1 MFQLAHMLKLVSLR
15 MQETGTYN
23 NNYIRPYYADINS
36 FTLDNLSKGI
46 EQIVR
51 TRGNGEISSGFLS
64 GKTDGL
70 ITVSAAPERQIDIVN
85 GWAERRLRFILEVHL
100 ESSYGTEIYYFQ
112 GYSEYF
118 DVTLQSGYVNPKMA
132 FFINSYTRVNRSSD
146 PSNPMGGY
154 MDRVIESYQVLNGR
168 FVASQVENTNILG
181 YQPHTVAPAE
191 RLLGARPMDLVVGIQ
206 SNSMFQ
212 NVNNY
217 TSDTINIDTRVG
229 QGDQVFQSTRSSHI
243 PSQML
248 SKVIN
253 TYRNAQTLVDYG
265 QGAENIYDRVIQS
278 NWEQNPYE
286 NAFIRTL
293 SDQKG
298 MPEAINWFTLEDL
311 AVIDPTIGTRTQ
323 YSPLQ
328 DQHQVHDV
336 GYSGTEG
343 WGGSNIQTQIAA
355 LVVNTVGSLMQ
366 SCGLVSVYFTATNMT
381 SIGNEPD
388 IRMLAPGIVIS
399 TANPIDAYNLFLQRF
414 KTEVLPDLTK
424 NNMIPLAI
432 RVEADAYNE
441 TRVSVGIDIEPPV
454 EYAFPS
460 FCDALTQPTM
470 TTSKDNW
477 NGLVSGIEQIMNY
490 CGLENTLPTQGVV
503 EI

>member
-1 MFQLAHMLKLVSLR
+1 MFNLAHTLKLVEMRL
-15 MQETGTYN
+15 QETGTFN
-23 NNYIRPYYADINS
+23 PNYIRPYYADINS
-36 FTLDNLSKGI
+36 YTLDNLSKGI

-51 TRGNGEISSGFLS
+51 TRGNGEVSSGFLA

-70 ITVSAAPERQIDIVN
+70 ITVSAAPERAIDIVN
-85 GWAERRLRFILEVHL
+85 GWGERRLRFILEVHL
-100 ESSYGTEIYYFQ
+100 ESAYGTEIYYFQ
-112 GYSEYF
+112 GYSEYY
-118 DVTLQSGYVNPKMA
+118 DMTLQSGIINPKMA

-154 MDRVIESYQVLNGR
+154 MDRVLESYQVLNGR

-181 YQPHTVAPAE
+181 QPNLSTTPAE
-191 RLLGARPMDLVVGIQ
+191 RVLGARPMDLVVGIQ
-206 SNSMFQ
+206 SNSLFQ

-217 TSDTINIDTRVG
+217 TSDAINIDTRVG
-229 QGDQVFQSTRSSHI
+229 QGNQVFQSGRSAHI

-248 SKVIN
+248 AKVIN
-253 TYRNAQTLVDYG
+253 TYRNAQTLIDYG

-298 MPEAINWFTLEDL
+298 MPEAVNWFTLEDL
-311 AVIDPTIGTRTQ
+311 ALIDPTIGTRTH
-323 YSPLQ
+323 YSPLA
-328 DQHQVHDV
+328 DQYQVHNV
-336 GYSGTEG
+336 GYSNTEG
-343 WGGSNIQTQIAA
+343 WGGSNLQTQIAA
-355 LVVNTVGSLMQ
+355 LTVNTVGSLMQ
-366 SCGLVSVYFTATNMT
+366 ACGLVSVYFTATNMT
-381 SIGNEPD
+381 SIGTEPD
-388 IRMLAPGIVIS
+388 VRMLAPGIVIS
-399 TANPIDAYNLFLQRF
+399 TANPVDAYNLFLQRF

-424 NNMIPLAI
+424 NNQIPIAI

-441 TRVSVGIDIEPPV
+441 TRVTVGVDIEAPV
-454 EYAFPS
+454 DYAFPA

-470 TTSKDNW
+470 TTSRDNW

-490 CGLENTLPTQGVV
+490 CGLENTMPAQGVV